1 MSMYFLYLE
10 LGTVAFVG
18 VAILFILIPVNAVGS
33 DIIKKRRKD
42 QMDIKDERV
51 KLMNEILSGM
61 KVGVIEGIL
70 INFDQVTEID
80 ALNALLIGARSLTGN
95 KISWANVRMIIKLK
109 LNWA

>member
-33 DIIKKRRKD
+33 DIVKKRRKD

-51 KLMNEILSGM
+51 KLMNAILSGM
-61 KVGVIEGIL
+61 KVGVVCI
-70 INFDQVTEID
+70 
-80 ALNALLIGARSLTGN
+80 
-95 KISWANVRMIIKLK
+95 WAGK
-109 LNWA
+109 

>member
-61 KVGVIEGIL
+61 KVGVVLEVPIVSCDGICH
-70 INFDQVTEID
+70 VKK
-80 ALNALLIGARSLTGN
+80 G
-95 KISWANVRMIIKLK
+95 
-109 LNWA
+109 